1 MPWPQF
7 NHIQLLRYAG
17 LFQYASVGTP
27 FLRYETVVED
37 LAQKQLPGSYVH
49 LWLACYVVFGVVYWY
64 LTHDLGDR
72 RRTPLRRVLQI
83 GLLVVLNLMA
93 VAIGWFSQ
101 SGISALLLAVV
112 AVVLPWLLPLV
123 YGSVI
128 LLGLAL
134 LLGKNP
140 FARLATANAPIFRN
154 PLLTAFAYGLL
165 LGPMTLPCAG
175 PLIVSAFVLGAGSI
189 GTLADSLAYTLAFG
203 LGFGWP
209 LVALPLLAVPA
220 QRYLT
225 RGLAGRYDLLTRAS
239 GLILIGIALFGAWTE
254 LL

>member
-1 MPWPQF
+1 VSQLVEAFVVGNAAILTNVCVLPLYPSMVAYLAADLQDSPAPTHGHSGRGVWDRALLGVLVLAGVLAMMLAVGLILF
-7 NHIQLLRYAG
+7 LLRRS
-17 LFQYASVGTP
+17 FGT
-27 FLRYETVVED
+27 
-37 LAQKQLPGSYVH
+37 
-49 LWLACYVVFGVVYWY
+49 
-64 LTHDLGDR
+64 
-72 RRTPLRRVLQI
+72 I
-83 GLLVVLNLMA
+83 
-93 VAIGWFSQ
+93 
-101 SGISALLLAVV
+101 
-112 AVVLPWLLPLV
+112 LPWLLPLV

-225 RGLAGRYDLLTRAS
+225 RLLAGRYDLLTRAS
-239 GLILIGIALFGAWTE
+239 GLILIGIGLFGAWTE